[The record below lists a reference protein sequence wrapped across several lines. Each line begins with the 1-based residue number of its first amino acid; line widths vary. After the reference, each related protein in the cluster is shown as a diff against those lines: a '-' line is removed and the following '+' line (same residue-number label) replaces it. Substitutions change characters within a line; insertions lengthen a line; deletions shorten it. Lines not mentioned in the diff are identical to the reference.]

1 MMGVAGVLLLAS
13 SVALAQHGP
22 GGGGG
27 APGGGMGGPGGP
39 GGGFGGGMSGG
50 ANSGPN
56 GNARG
61 NSIFGTSTTGTSS
74 AKIGHGA
81 LQLGP
86 PGRWWD
92 DKKFAQT
99 LGLRTDQQK
108 KMDAVFN
115 ANKGMI
121 LQRYE
126 TLQQEQARM
135 EALTKESHLKE
146 AEIFAQVDRVSQAR
160 AGLEKATAHLSL
172 LLRQEMDPGQI
183 ARLEEQK

>member
-1 MMGVAGVLLLAS
+1 MSAGS
-13 SVALAQHGP
+13 
-22 GGGGG
+22 G
-27 APGGGMGGPGGP
+27 AGL
-39 GGGFGGGMSGG
+39 
-50 ANSGPN
+50 
-56 GNARG
+56 RG
-61 NSIFGTSTTGTSS
+61 NTVFGSTASASS

-135 EALTKESHLKE
+135 EALTKDSHLKE
-146 AEIFAQVDRVSQAR
+146 AEIFAQVDRVAQAR
-160 AGLEKATAHLSL
+160 SGLEKSMAHLSL
-172 LLRQEMDPGQI
+172 LLRQEMDPAQI
-183 ARLEEQK
+183 AKLEEQR